1 MIKTTSMPEQVAA
14 HLIEEIDQERW
25 TGLMPGRKRLADE
38 LGVNAR
44 TVDRALSILEKKGH
58 LQPQGAGKRRRIVK
72 KTKGGAKAALQVEM
86 LLYERDEAYNLYVL
100 ELRRALADAGH
111 RLNVVTKTL
120 LDLKRD
126 PQRVAR
132 MVRANPG
139 KAWIV
144 ESAPRPVLE
153 WFAQE
158 EIPTFALF
166 GTMTNLPIA
175 GTGPD
180 VLPALRESLKNLF
193 DRGHRR
199 IVLLTRE
206 ERRKPGL
213 GLVEQTFLEELQTRG
228 IETGSYNLPDWEE
241 TPAGLRRCL
250 DSFFDVT
257 PPTAIFMSHNAQL
270 LAVENYLARHRGRD
284 LRNVTLIST
293 DYHQHYEWC
302 DPPIPHFRWKSEE
315 AVRRVVKWVEE
326 LASGKVGRRQ
336 KLIRARFVGADAI
349 QPVE

>member
-1 MIKTTSMPEQVAA
+1 
-14 HLIEEIDQERW
+14 
-25 TGLMPGRKRLADE
+25 MPGRKRLSTD

-44 TVDRALSILEKKGH
+44 TVDRALLILEKKGY
-58 LQPQGAGKRRRIVK
+58 LQAQGPGKRRRILNK
-72 KTKGGAKAALQVEM
+72 AEGGPKPALQVEM
-86 LLYERDEAYNLYVL
+86 LLYERDEAYNPYVL
-100 ELRRALADAGH
+100 ELRRALAAAGH

-132 MVRANPG
+132 MVRASPG

-180 VLPALRESLKNLF
+180 VLPALRESLRNLF
-193 DRGHRR
+193 EQGHRR
-199 IVLLTRE
+199 MVMLARE

-213 GLVEQTFLEELQTRG
+213 GLVEQTFLDELQARG
-228 IETGSYNLPDWEE
+228 IETGSYNLPDWNE
-241 TPAGLRRCL
+241 TPAGLRKCL
-250 DSFFDVT
+250 DSLFEVT
-257 PPTAIFMSHNAQL
+257 PPTAIFISHNAQL
-270 LAVENYLARHRGRD
+270 LAVENYLARHRGRE
-284 LRNVTLIST
+284 LRNVRLVST
-293 DYHQHYEWC
+293 DYHQHYDWC
-302 DPPIPHFRWKSEE
+302 DPPIPHFKWEAQA
-315 AVRRVVKWVEE
+315 AVRRVVKWVED
-326 LASGKVGRRQ
+326 LASGEVNRRQ
-336 KLIRARFVGADAI
+336 KLVRARFVGAEAI
-349 QPVE
+349 QAVE